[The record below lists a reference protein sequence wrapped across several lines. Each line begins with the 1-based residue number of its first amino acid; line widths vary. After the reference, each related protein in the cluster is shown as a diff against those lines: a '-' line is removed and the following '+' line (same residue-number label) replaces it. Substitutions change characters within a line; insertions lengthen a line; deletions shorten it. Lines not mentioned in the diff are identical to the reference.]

1 MSISFSFVGFFVE
14 MSSRDISSTVNDVD
28 DSKSTIDDT
37 ETENMVWDP
46 MLQRGAVGRALQ
58 RRIRTVSDE
67 QTVAPDEQRD
77 HLIEPLPH
85 FRILSGHHRIQ
96 ALWELRENKSNFTLN
111 WCASLVERGLF
122 PDGIELNFTQIR
134 DVFSD
139 LPDLVAVNDDEFSD
153 LPDLVAVN
161 DDEFSDLPDLV

>member
-1 MSISFSFVGFFVE
+1 MGFFAE
-14 MSSRDISSTVNDVD
+14 MSSRDVSLTVNDVD

-37 ETENMVWDP
+37 ETDNMVWDP

-58 RRIRTVSDE
+58 RRIRRVSDE
-67 QTVAPDEQRD
+67 QTMAPDEQRD

-85 FRILSGHHRIQ
+85 FRIISTHHRIQ
-96 ALWELRENKSNFTLN
+96 ASWELRENKPVQ
-111 WCASLVERGLF
+111 CASLVERGLF
-122 PDGIELNFTQIR
+122 PDGIVFNFTQIR